1 MDKNAIKKYAIW
13 AREELIRRVSTK
25 AEQYGITKE
34 NIMDA
39 QADSVHG
46 RLLSGTEKQQRASLI
61 AKIKAASWKH

>member
-46 RLLSGTEKQQRASLI
+46 RLLSGTELIVSNLFSLVLSSCI
-61 AKIKAASWKH
+61 CYN